1 MRRFAVAALLPPANV
16 ERLVHDLQ
24 DRLFR
29 ELGLAS
35 AQALPAF
42 APLAA
47 LPPGL
52 EPRVFESAIEPERA
66 AFRIE
71 LAPPAAAGAAVV
83 LGLLPGPG
91 GLERLS
97 RVHAALVPLLAADA
111 AAVPFA
117 LGARLWLAEASSGAE
132 AAAAAR
138 LLAGGFAPLGFAS
151 FDYAILEVE
160 AADGEPWWRELRW
173 RTYAHVRA
181 RRGPPAARKAD
192 GPRRAPIRVDKRSD
206 RWLYSGQPLRWWNW

>member
-1 MRRFAVAALLPPANV
+1 VRRFAVAALLPPANV
-16 ERLVHDLQ
+16 ERLVCDLQ

-52 EPRVFESAIEPERA
+52 EARAFQSAIEPERA

-83 LGLLPGPG
+83 LRLLPGPG
-91 GLERLS
+91 GLDRLS
-97 RVHAALVPLLAADA
+97 RAQAALVPLLAAGP
-111 AAVPFA
+111 AAVPFP
-117 LGARLWLAEASSGAE
+117 LGAHLWLAEAASGGA

-138 LLAGGFAPLGFAS
+138 LVADGLAPLGFS
-151 FDYAILEVE
+151 GFEYAILEIE
-160 AADGEPWWRELRW
+160 ASDDEPWWRELRW
-173 RTYAHVRA
+173 RTYAHVRV
-181 RRGPPAARKAD
+181 RRGPPAVAANK
-192 GPRRAPIRVDKRSD
+192 PRRAHSR
-206 RWLYSGQPLRWWNW
+206 